1 MLVLQDVE
9 VVMMNHESLE
19 AWEGYGA
26 REYNAHQ
33 ATLKRTLLLG
43 IIILI
48 TAMYVLFFVGNP
60 YKWPLLGTLAFTYL
74 IVRFL

>member
-1 MLVLQDVE
+1 
-9 VVMMNHESLE
+9 MNHESLE

-48 TAMYVLFFVGNP
+48 TAMYVLFFVGDP